1 MMRTMT
7 TLHAVTF
14 RRLTSCFEVSD
25 TNHYQ
30 ITIRQVTRL
39 GSMKQEF
46 LSKIVYTEKKEPE
59 TIQAQKCSLMST
71 KKYNFIL
78 LSTASFFRI

>member
-1 MMRTMT
+1 MRTMT
-7 TLHAVTF
+7 ALHAVTF

-39 GSMKQEF
+39 GNIKQEF
-46 LSKIVYTEKKEPE
+46 LSKIIYRQKKKPV
-59 TIQAQKCSLMST
+59 TIQARKCSLMST
-71 KKYNFIL
+71 KQYNFVIHCTIL
-78 LSTASFFRI
+78 